1 MSENVFMRIFAE
13 IDEAK
18 EIVAE
23 AMQIARDKRG
33 EALEDNALMYAR
45 AFKEIE
51 FLLKRVLEE

>member
-18 EIVAE
+18 EI
-23 AMQIARDKRG
+23 
-33 EALEDNALMYAR
+33 
-45 AFKEIE
+45 E

>member
-1 MSENVFMRIFAE
+1 MSENVFTRLYAE
-13 IDEAK
+13 IDKAK
-18 EIVAE
+18 EMVDE
-23 AMQIARDKRG
+23 AMKIAREKRG